1 MCTLEEL
8 GKLQKKDM
16 LLLQQLD
23 QSNNHEEQ
31 EQKIQLEDK
40 EEEINR
46 LKTGV
51 VDLTKE
57 MNELKAYEKLNK
69 CT

>member
-1 MCTLEEL
+1 
-8 GKLQKKDM
+8 M

-23 QSNNHEEQ
+23 QSKNHEEQ

-46 LKTGV
+46 LKTKV
-51 VDLTKE
+51 VDLTKKS
-57 MNELKAYEKLNK
+57 MS
-69 CT
+69 